1 MIGVLK
7 GALGII
13 HSINT
18 KNYTARVKL
27 LEYENKITEELAIL
41 SPLTYQNK
49 EVHIPKINTPV
60 FCIFTDEGAKHGFI
74 IGAFFSDNNKS
85 ESVDGEYVIDFN
97 NSKVIIK
104 EDGNVMINANLTSI
118 DSEVEISEN
127 VTIKKNLKVK
137 GKSEI
142 GGTVEAEGI
151 MYAKDFIKK

>member
-151 MYAKDFIKK
+151 MYAKDFLKK

>member
-27 LEYENKITEELAIL
+27 LEYENKITEELTIL

-151 MYAKDFIKK
+151 MYAKDFIRK

>member
-151 MYAKDFIKK
+151 MYAKDFIRK